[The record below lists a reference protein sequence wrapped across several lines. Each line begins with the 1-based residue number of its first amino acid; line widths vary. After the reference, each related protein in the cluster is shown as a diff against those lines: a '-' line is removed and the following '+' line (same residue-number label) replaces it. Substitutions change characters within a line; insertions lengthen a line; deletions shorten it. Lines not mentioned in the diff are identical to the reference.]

1 MNIKIVMVYCF
12 LMAGAVSSTAQEYKS
27 ISIDEAIEI
36 ALIVDPSI
44 LLADL
49 KIAQKEKFSQTGTL
63 HQPTQISFSGEEF
76 NFGGVSG
83 IQSLNIQQSFNLPK
97 VSTAS
102 KEYFLAQME
111 TASNQK
117 VLSKKELIKNVE
129 LAYYTL
135 VIAKR
140 EAEISK
146 DIEIVY
152 RNSYDRSSLEFQGG
166 ESKKSPMLSTY
177 PLLKKAEINLDHAN
191 HEVEVSREIFNLW
204 IGKQNEYDVTD
215 GEKIQLK
222 SEINNS
228 SIINPHLD
236 VYDYEKEEI
245 IKSIEIQKSNLL
257 PQLNAAA
264 RLQSLNGDLL
274 YFGYQLGISIP
285 IDRRAYKRKIE
296 ASKMSIE
303 LVDIEKNIKE
313 KEIERRTLR
322 LRNHLSHLRSK
333 IQFYDSEL
341 IPSIT
346 EQVSFTKDAYQLGEG
361 SYLEYL
367 MSLEKFNEMRLEKL
381 QLIKDFYFSSIEL
394 KYWTEV
400 N

>member
-1 MNIKIVMVYCF
+1 
-12 LMAGAVSSTAQEYKS
+12 MAGAVSSTAQEYKS

-166 ESKKSPMLSTY
+166 ESNKSPMLSTY

>member
-1 MNIKIVMVYCF
+1 
-12 LMAGAVSSTAQEYKS
+12 
-27 ISIDEAIEI
+27 
-36 ALIVDPSI
+36 
-44 LLADL
+44 
-49 KIAQKEKFSQTGTL
+49 
-63 HQPTQISFSGEEF
+63 
-76 NFGGVSG
+76 
-83 IQSLNIQQSFNLPK
+83 
-97 VSTAS
+97 
-102 KEYFLAQME
+102 
-111 TASNQK
+111 
-117 VLSKKELIKNVE
+117 
-129 LAYYTL
+129 
-135 VIAKR
+135 
-140 EAEISK
+140 
-146 DIEIVY
+146 
-152 RNSYDRSSLEFQGG
+152 
-166 ESKKSPMLSTY
+166 MLSTY

-191 HEVEVSREIFNLW
+191 HKVEVSREIFNLW

-264 RLQSLNGDLL
+264 RLQSLNGNLL

-367 MSLEKFNEMRLEKL
+367 MSLEKLNEMRLEKL
-381 QLIKDFYFSSIEL
+381 QQIKDFYFSSIEL

>member
-1 MNIKIVMVYCF
+1 
-12 LMAGAVSSTAQEYKS
+12 MAGAVSSTAQEYKS

>member
-1 MNIKIVMVYCF
+1 
-12 LMAGAVSSTAQEYKS
+12 
-27 ISIDEAIEI
+27 
-36 ALIVDPSI
+36 
-44 LLADL
+44 
-49 KIAQKEKFSQTGTL
+49 
-63 HQPTQISFSGEEF
+63 
-76 NFGGVSG
+76 
-83 IQSLNIQQSFNLPK
+83 
-97 VSTAS
+97 
-102 KEYFLAQME
+102 ME

-129 LAYYTL
+129 IAYYTL

-166 ESKKSPMLSTY
+166 ESNKSPMLSTY

-264 RLQSLNGDLL
+264 RLQSLNGNLL

-367 MSLEKFNEMRLEKL
+367 MSLEKLNEMRLEKL

>member
-1 MNIKIVMVYCF
+1 
-12 LMAGAVSSTAQEYKS
+12 MAGAVSSTAQEYKS

-129 LAYYTL
+129 IAYYTL

-264 RLQSLNGDLL
+264 RLQSLNGNLL

>member
-129 LAYYTL
+129 IAYYTL

-264 RLQSLNGDLL
+264 RLQSLNGNLL

>member
-1 MNIKIVMVYCF
+1 MNIKIVMLYSF
-12 LMAGAVSSTAQEYKS
+12 LMAIATSSTAQQYKS
-27 ISIDEAIEI
+27 ISIDEAIQI
-36 ALIVDPSI
+36 ALEVDPSM

-49 KIAQKEKFSQTGTL
+49 RIAQKEKFSQIGTF

-76 NFGGVSG
+76 NFEGITG

-97 VSTAS
+97 VSKAS

-117 VLSKKELIKNVE
+117 VLSKIELIKNVE
-129 LAYYTL
+129 LAYYSL

-140 EAEISK
+140 EEAISK

-152 RNSYDRSSLEFQGG
+152 RNFYDRSSLEYEGG
-166 ESKKSPMLSTY
+166 ESNKSPMLSTY
-177 PLLKKAEINLDHAN
+177 TLLKKAEINLDHAR
-191 HEVEVSREIFNLW
+191 HEIEVAREIFNLW
-204 IGKQNEYDVTD
+204 LGKKNEYDAIDV
-215 GEKIQLK
+215 EKTSLD
-222 SEINNS
+222 SEINKS
-228 SIINPHLD
+228 SRINPHLN
-236 VYDYEKEEI
+236 VYESEKEEI
-245 IKSIEIQKSNLL
+245 VKSIEIQKSSLL

-274 YFGYQLGISIP
+274 YFGYQLGVNIP

-296 ASKMSIE
+296 ASTMSIE

-322 LRNHLSHLRSK
+322 LRNHLQHLISK
-333 IQFYDSEL
+333 IEFYDSEL
-341 IPSIT
+341 IPSIN

-367 MSLEKFNEMRLEKL
+367 MSLEKFNALKLEKL
-381 QLIKDFYFSSIEL
+381 QLIKDFYFSTTEL